1 MKAILNMKTT
11 FFFVGAIWTGDNI
24 AEWSHLK
31 ISLPMILTL
40 GVTGLQFSGGTRDYM
55 LLFLWMTST
64 ACFRLKCET
73 NDFWPVFCL
82 CLFGMCLFLADVGG
96 FFNNPDGE
104 LLVRWYQVGLLSL
117 YSPTPPLYSPTPPP
131 SSLCTFA
138 LLHLLKNCSAFLRT
152 LPWKWIKS
160 TLNWSRFNS
169 NLKVN
174 KVFKFP
180 PKLWVS
186 FLYFCR
192 LVLIYRSS
200 VRMLI
205 WTQNAASRGYL
216 RINTRIWC
224 VRPFDIA
231 MHCYHSGTR
240 CSMRRRNLALLSWR
254 MCLFICLFCC

>member
-1 MKAILNMKTT
+1 MKTT

-117 YSPTPPLYSPTPPP
+117 YSPTPLP

-138 LLHLLKNCSAFLRT
+138 QLHLLKNCPALLRT
-152 LPWKWIKS
+152 IPWKWV
-160 TLNWSRFNS
+160 
-169 NLKVN
+169 NLLLIDQN
-174 KVFKFP
+174 
-180 PKLWVS
+180 LIQIWQL
-186 FLYFCR
+186 LYFCR

-200 VRMLI
+200 VLMLI
-205 WTQNAASRGYL
+205 WTQNVVSRGYL
-216 RINTRIWC
+216 KINTRIWC
-224 VRPFDIA
+224 ARPFDIV

-240 CSMRRRNLALLSWR
+240 CSMRRRILALLSWR